1 MILRL
6 DMAMDFDSGPENW
19 SGGPCLKE
27 DPMIPQLSRPLTR
40 PLSLPLF
47 ALPASIFFA
56 NALLYVTLFSR
67 LPEVTAAQGIGPST
81 LGLALLAQTA
91 GTLLGFPLA
100 ARLIDRLGARRVA
113 GATLLA
119 AMALLPLAASGVMA
133 PGLLGLALP
142 LFGYGV
148 AMAIMEVAKNL
159 IAARIEED
167 SGRNVISR
175 SHGFWSAGLFVGAL
189 LGGRAADA
197 GLSPSRELLLLGVAC
212 LPLIAL
218 LLRHRDPAAPPVP
231 DDGPR
236 FARPDAFVLC
246 LLVLVAGFSVTE
258 GVVYDWSMFYLRNTL
273 EMDAVRAARIYAA
286 FTLGMFAARMI
297 GDGLRARMSVP
308 LLLRSMAIL
317 CLTGLLLSLVAPG
330 LGFGAF
336 GLGAGFAMIGGGVA
350 LAAPVATS
358 LAMRHPTRS
367 PTRTMAAYSLVSL
380 LALFAVPP
388 MLGSLVEAQ
397 GAASAFTVAMPVLA
411 VVVLFAGPI
420 TARMMR

>member
-1 MILRL
+1 MTTRL
-6 DMAMDFDSGPENW
+6 
-19 SGGPCLKE
+19 
-27 DPMIPQLSRPLTR
+27 T
-40 PLSLPLF
+40 LPLF
-47 ALPASIFFA
+47 TLPASIFFA

-67 LPEVTAAQGIGPST
+67 LPEVSAAQGIGPSA

-91 GTLLGFPLA
+91 GTLLGFPVA
-100 ARLIDRLGARRVA
+100 ARLVERLGARRVA
-113 GATLLA
+113 GAMLLA
-119 AMALLPLAASGVMA
+119 ALVLLPLAASGVMA
-133 PGLLGLALP
+133 PGPMGLALP
-142 LFGYGV
+142 LFGYGI

-159 IAARIEED
+159 IAARIEEH
-167 SGRNVISR
+167 SGRKVISR

-197 GLSPSRELLLLGVAC
+197 ALSPSHQILLLGVAC

-218 LLRHRDPAAPPVP
+218 LLRHRDAAAPPVP
-231 DDGPR
+231 DPGPR

-246 LLVLVAGFSVTE
+246 LLLLVAGFSVTE

-273 EMDAVRAARIYAA
+273 ELDAVMAARIYAA

-297 GDGLRARMSVP
+297 GDRLRARVSVP
-308 LLLRSMAIL
+308 LLLRSMAII
-317 CLTGLLLSLVAPG
+317 CLAGLLLSLVAPG
-330 LGFGAF
+330 LGLGAL

-358 LAMRHPTRS
+358 LAMNHPTRS

-388 MLGSLVEAQ
+388 MLGTLVEAQ
-397 GAASAFTVAMPVLA
+397 GAASAFTVAMPLLA